1 MRKGICSLVM
11 LLSLVL
17 VVAGCGNGGS
27 KEAASPDASQA
38 PVASPSTAAESA
50 SASNGELPPP
60 EKSKLTLRLN
70 WKFKGEFAPFFVTK
84 SKGIFEK
91 YGLDVEVLEGTSS
104 VQTLQ
109 VVSQN
114 KDDIGVTST
123 VEPLQGVEKGM
134 GVKIIASYMSR
145 SPIQILSFSD
155 NPIATPKD
163 LEGKTLA
170 TSISSTFTNV
180 YDQFLSVN
188 GVDGSK
194 VKLVKVETGARN
206 TLFLNKEVDGV
217 AVFSTNEYPMFEQ
230 KLGEKL
236 TPLYTADFGFD
247 IAGLTLVAS
256 DKFLQD
262 NPNTTKRLLAA
273 LSEGFQYTFDHPEE
287 AAQIA
292 KGIFPDTVDEKL
304 TVEQIKRTA
313 ELAIFG
319 DKPIGW
325 LNEDNLKNTADV
337 LTNSGMLKAAPNPS
351 DYYTNE
357 FFQ

>member
-1 MRKGICSLVM
+1 MRKAFCSLVV

-17 VVAGCGNGGS
+17 VFVGCGNGET
-27 KEAASPDASQA
+27 KETSRSETSQA
-38 PVASPSTAAESA
+38 PSASPSSESA
-50 SASNGELPPP
+50 TASTGELPPP

-91 YGLDVEVLEGTSS
+91 YGLDVDVLEGTSS

-155 NPIATPKD
+155 NPINTPKD

-188 GVDGSK
+188 GVDASK

-217 AVFSTNEYPMFEQ
+217 AVFSTNEYPMFEE
-230 KLGEKL
+230 KLGQKL
-236 TPLYTADFGFD
+236 TPLYMADFGFD

-262 NPNTTKRLLAA
+262 NPNATKRLLAA
-273 LSEGFQYTFDHPEE
+273 LAEGFRYTFDHPEE
-287 AAQIA
+287 AARIA

-304 TVEQIKRTA
+304 TAEQIKRTA

-325 LNEDNLKNTADV
+325 LDEDNLKKTAEV
-337 LTNSGMLKAAPNPS
+337 LANSGMLKEAPNPS
-351 DYYTNE
+351 DYYTNG